1 MGKEQ
6 FPGCFLQAL
15 CLLLLAVFT
24 HTHILCWT
32 TSSSGVEQTFSKV
45 ERCHLHRGN
54 GQNDVFRRAVV
65 GLTSADPDS
74 KVVHGDEAVISSARA
89 LCSAGRSRQTRNNAA
104 GRKQRLDKDTGKFK
118 VKASAAATPPGG
130 TRRGVPQTEAAWLR
144 RRRAEL
150 DAVISTP
157 QPKSQSQN
165 QSNPNAW
172 AKSLNNFELRRMA
185 TAVCWTK
192 RSLLSKKSWPKQGAT
207 RTIGSESGRRPTG
220 QTCGTWRRKRKTL
233 LSSAALLWAQM
244 FGSRSRLCRS
254 ATNSSAGEHIAFAAN

>member
-1 MGKEQ
+1 MARVH
-6 FPGCFLQAL
+6 GCVGVARVPACVHARARVCVCVCVSVCVCARACWRDVSVWCLSVFARRGGAL
-15 CLLLLAVFT
+15 SLPEVLSAY
-24 HTHILCWT
+24 LCWT

-54 GQNDVFRRAVV
+54 GQNDAFRRAVV

-89 LCSAGRSRQTRNNAA
+89 LFSAGRSRQTRNNAA
-104 GRKQRLDKDTGKFK
+104 GRKQRLDKGTGKFK
-118 VKASAAATPPGG
+118 VKASAAATPRGG

-165 QSNPNAW
+165 QSNA
-172 AKSLNNFELRRMA
+172 E
-185 TAVCWTK
+185 WTPDMEKEKK
-192 RSLLSKKSWPKQGAT
+192 RLGKV
-207 RTIGSESGRRPTG
+207 SE
-220 QTCGTWRRKRKTL
+220 QL
-233 LSSAALLWAQM
+233 
-244 FGSRSRLCRS
+244 
-254 ATNSSAGEHIAFAAN
+254 